1 MYPKNKKKRY
11 SKEMREEIK
20 KMDKISNEARFLC
33 KKNIQSVKE
42 LSAYKKSLVIDK
54 KENKTKVENL
64 WRKNKKAKSEKEK
77 QEIYEEIKLL
87 QSKIKKLNEEIDL
100 IEDIETRIPQI
111 KEKIN
116 ELENKNQ
123 EKVKEKENSE
133 HIK

>member
-1 MYPKNKKKRY
+1 
-11 SKEMREEIK
+11 MREEIK